1 LVNPLIA
8 RSVGPLHGDIRV
20 PGDKSISHRAL
31 MLGAVAVG
39 ETQIEG
45 LLEAADVGSTKQA
58 LRALGVSIKDPDG
71 GASGERS
78 YRVQGLGV
86 GGLHESDHVLD
97 FGNSGTGARLLAGLL
112 AAHPFTSFLT
122 GDHSLRSR
130 PMARITEPLS
140 RMGARFVA
148 RSGCRLP
155 LAIVGARDPVPL
167 RHRLGVS
174 SAQVKSAIL
183 LAGLNTPG
191 RTCVIEPLPTR
202 DHSERM
208 LRGFGV
214 EVTTELLEDGARA
227 IEITGQPEML
237 GRLIRVP
244 GDPSSAAFPVVAAL
258 INPGSE
264 ITIRALG
271 TNPLRLGLFET
282 LHEMGAEIEFSNQ
295 HEESGEPVA
304 DLTVRANGLRGVDV
318 PASRSPSM
326 IDEYP
331 ALAIAAACAEGTTR
345 LYGLSELRVK
355 ESDRLLAIAQGLHA
369 CGVKVER
376 GENHLMVHGVGG
388 PPPGGATIDSQFDH
402 RIAMA
407 FLTLGTAT
415 CEPVAIADSA
425 AIDTSFP
432 GFVRL
437 MNGLGCSLA
446 APEAA

>member
-1 LVNPLIA
+1 
-8 RSVGPLHGDIRV
+8 
-20 PGDKSISHRAL
+20 

-39 ETQIEG
+39 ETRIEG
-45 LLEAADVGSTKQA
+45 LLAAADVESTKQV
-58 LRALGVSIKDPDG
+58 LRALGVRIADPDD
-71 GASGERS
+71 GAGGERLW
-78 YRVQGLGV
+78 RVQGLGI
-86 GGLHESDHVLD
+86 GGLHEPDRVLD

-112 AAHPFTSFLT
+112 STHPFTSFLT
-122 GDHSLRSR
+122 GDSSLRAR
-130 PMARITEPLS
+130 PMARITGPLS

-155 LAIVGARDPVPL
+155 LAIVGAREAVPL
-167 RHRLGVS
+167 RHRLSVP

-183 LAGLNTPG
+183 LAGLNAPG
-191 RTCVIEPLPTR
+191 WTCVIEPLPTR

-214 EVTTELLEDGARA
+214 EVRTELLEDGARA
-227 IEITGQPEML
+227 IEVEGQVEIA
-237 GRLIRVP
+237 GRHIQIP

-264 ITIRALG
+264 IMIRGLG
-271 TNPLRLGLFET
+271 TNPLRLGLYEA

-295 HEESGEPVA
+295 REESGEPVA

-331 ALAIAAACAEGTTR
+331 VLAIAAACAEGTTR
-345 LYGLSELRVK
+345 LHGLGELRIK
-355 ESDRLLAIAQGLHA
+355 ESDRLRAIAQGLSA
-369 CGVKVER
+369 CGVEVETGEDHLTVR
-376 GENHLMVHGVGG
+376 GSTA
-388 PPPGGATIDSQFDH
+388 PPPGGATIDTNYDH

-407 FLTLGTAT
+407 FLTLGTRT
-415 CEPVAIADSA
+415 REPVVIDDGS

-432 GFVRL
+432 GFIRL
-437 MNGLGCSLA
+437 MNGLGCSITAPA
-446 APEAA
+446 ATP

>member
-1 LVNPLIA
+1 
-8 RSVGPLHGDIRV
+8 
-20 PGDKSISHRAL
+20 

-39 ETQIEG
+39 ETRIEG
-45 LLEAADVGSTKQA
+45 LLEAMDVESTANA
-58 LRALGVSIKDPDG
+58 LRALGVRIEGPDD
-71 GASGERS
+71 GAGGERS
-78 YRVQGLGV
+78 WRVQGLGV
-86 GGLHESDHVLD
+86 GGLHEPDRILD
-97 FGNSGTGARLLAGLL
+97 LGNSGTGARLLAGLL

-122 GDHSLRSR
+122 GDYSLRAR
-130 PMARITEPLS
+130 PMARIAEPLS

-148 RSGCRLP
+148 RGGCRLP
-155 LAIVGARDPVPL
+155 MAIVGARQAVPL
-167 RHRLGVS
+167 RHRLGVP

-183 LAGLNTPG
+183 LAGLNAPG

-214 EVTTELLEDGARA
+214 EVSTELLDDGARA
-227 IEITGQPEML
+227 IEVEGQVEITG
-237 GRLIRVP
+237 RHIRVP

-271 TNPLRLGLFET
+271 TNPLRLGLYET

-295 HEESGEPVA
+295 REESGEPVA

-331 ALAIAAACAEGTTR
+331 ALAVAAACAEGTTR
-345 LYGLSELRVK
+345 LHGLGELRVK
-355 ESDRLLAIAQGLHA
+355 ESDRLRAIAQGLRA
-369 CGVKVER
+369 CGVEIET
-376 GENHLMVHGVGG
+376 GENQLTVHGAGG
-388 PPPGGATIDSQFDH
+388 PPPGGAMIGTNYDH

-407 FLTLGTAT
+407 FLTLGTRT
-415 CEPVAIADSA
+415 HEPVAIDDDSA
-425 AIDTSFP
+425 VDTSFP
-432 GFVRL
+432 GFVGL
-437 MNGLGCSLA
+437 MNGLGCSIA
-446 APEAA
+446 APEAAS